1 MTHEE
6 VSKLTDEEIRI
17 KVAELC
23 GYHIYVEN
31 KEGWAFLCAPNGDRL
46 SDSYHPAC
54 RTTMWLKFVPNYPQD
69 LNACHAMEKCL
80 TDEQWGKYTA
90 HLLDIVSEHIDK
102 ENARL
107 RSVCYC
113 SATARRR
120 CNAFVMTMTEEN
132 P

>member
-6 VSKLTDEEIRI
+6 VAKLTDEEIVIAVLKAIGFERADEW
-17 KVAELC
+17 KVMTNEFVDSPTWDA
-23 GYHIYVEN
+23 G
-31 KEGWAFLCAPNGDRL
+31 FLL
-46 SDSYHPAC
+46 
-54 RTTMWLKFVPNYPQD
+54 TPNYPQD